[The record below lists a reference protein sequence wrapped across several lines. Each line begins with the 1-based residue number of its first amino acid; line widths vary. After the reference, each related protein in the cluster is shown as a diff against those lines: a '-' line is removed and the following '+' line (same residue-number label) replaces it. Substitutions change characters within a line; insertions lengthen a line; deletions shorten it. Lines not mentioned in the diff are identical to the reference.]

1 MMVVDG
7 YERPTDGWPQANR
20 HLRRALA
27 IDPSLP
33 EALAITHGQALFFDW
48 DWEGSARERTLAMQS
63 PIGELDP
70 DLFRTFALELW
81 ALGRPNEALEMAR
94 RSRELDPLSAGLGML
109 EADYLVHAGQLDDAV
124 AVYGRA
130 IEVEPDNAEAYFGL
144 AEALFQQ
151 GRFDEANEA
160 RRQAHTAAGDV
171 LLAEL
176 FATAQGREG
185 YREADRAWVRLQ
197 LEFFQARAPWGYV
210 SPLDFARAY
219 A

>member
-1 MMVVDG
+1 
-7 YERPTDGWPQANR
+7 
-20 HLRRALA
+20 
-27 IDPSLP
+27 
-33 EALAITHGQALFFDW
+33 
-48 DWEGSARERTLAMQS
+48 
-63 PIGELDP
+63 
-70 DLFRTFALELW
+70 
-81 ALGRPNEALEMAR
+81 MAR

-197 LEFFQARAPWGYV
+197 LEFFQARAPLGLCF
-210 SPLDFARAY
+210 SARFRACLRL
-219 A
+219 AG